1 VTKKFFLYGIKKTVF
16 LPFKKHLYYLWH
28 TEGLFGHCSWA
39 NQQY

>member
-1 VTKKFFLYGIKKTVF
+1 MEWKTA
-16 LPFKKHLYYLWH
+16 LLQFKKHSYCLWH